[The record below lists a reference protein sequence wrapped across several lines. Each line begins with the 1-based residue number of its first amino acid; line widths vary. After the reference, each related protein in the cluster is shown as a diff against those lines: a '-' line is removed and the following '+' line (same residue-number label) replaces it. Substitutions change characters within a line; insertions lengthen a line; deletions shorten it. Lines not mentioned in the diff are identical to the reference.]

1 MTTENYMLAG
11 LVIYF
16 ATHVLNRFLTE
27 RNYKSLA
34 AEEKLKLV
42 EGFATHRSL
51 ATYVPIA
58 IMLIVI
64 VIVNY
69 SPRLSRVVF
78 PIGVAVVMA
87 ISIAVTIAII
97 RRLSELALP
106 SDYVRKFRNQSLLVQ
121 IGYIAAMSMFAL
133 GVMSK

>member
-27 RNYKSLA
+27 RNYKTLA
-34 AEEKLKLV
+34 AEDKLKLV
-42 EGFATHRSL
+42 DGFATHRSL

-58 IMLIVI
+58 IMLLVI

-69 SPRLSRVVF
+69 SPQSSRVVF
-78 PIGVAVVMA
+78 PIAVAIVMA
-87 ISIAVTIAII
+87 ISIGVTISII
-97 RRLSELALP
+97 KRLSELELSP
-106 SDYVRKFRNQSLLVQ
+106 DYIRKFRNQSLMVQ